1 MLEKIKKPTDVQQ
14 LSLSELQELAKDI
27 RKRIIEVTAKNGG
40 HVAPS
45 LGATDLTV
53 ALLKVF
59 DPSKDKMIWDV
70 GHQSYAY
77 KILTGRNERF
87 DTLRQLNGIS
97 GFNNIFESEYD
108 AFGVGHA
115 STSISA
121 TLGIT
126 VAREKKKEKGY
137 NIAILG
143 DGALTGGMA
152 FEALNHAGDLQKD
165 MIVILNDNNMSISK
179 SVGALQAYLTNILVS
194 RPYNALK
201 NLIWDFVQ
209 IMPKRLRRRMILSA
223 RKIEENLINSLAPNI
238 IFEDLGFKY
247 IGPIDGH
254 NVPRMVRIFKKVI
267 RNMTGPIFI
276 HVVTTKGK
284 GYDHAEDDAS
294 RFHGLGPYEIE
305 SGKCKGK
312 NGISYSQVFGK
323 SLCDLAA
330 NNKKIMAITAA
341 MTDGTGL
348 TEFAGKFPDRFFDVG
363 IAEQHAV
370 TFAGGLAI
378 QGFKPFVAIYSTFLQ
393 RAFDQIIHDIALQK
407 LPVVFCLDRAG
418 LVGEDGATHHGVFDL
433 SYLNLIPNLIVLAP
447 ANAKEFRL
455 MLEFAAQYNDGP
467 VAIRY
472 PRGSARNCDV
482 DPEPIVP
489 GKFEVHNTGKKI
501 ALIGIGKS
509 FLDAEIIFEKM
520 KTDFPEIQPYLI
532 NARWMK
538 PLDEQLLAEL
548 KNNVDTIFT
557 IEENCL
563 IGGFGDSIKSW
574 FVNSR
579 VNVHSFG
586 IPDQFVTYGKIDELK
601 NLIGLSTEQI
611 YDKIKSLLS

>member
-238 IFEDLGFKY
+238 IF
-247 IGPIDGH
+247 
-254 NVPRMVRIFKKVI
+254 
-267 RNMTGPIFI
+267 
-276 HVVTTKGK
+276 
-284 GYDHAEDDAS
+284 
-294 RFHGLGPYEIE
+294 
-305 SGKCKGK
+305 
-312 NGISYSQVFGK
+312 
-323 SLCDLAA
+323 
-330 NNKKIMAITAA
+330 
-341 MTDGTGL
+341 
-348 TEFAGKFPDRFFDVG
+348 
-363 IAEQHAV
+363 
-370 TFAGGLAI
+370 
-378 QGFKPFVAIYSTFLQ
+378 
-393 RAFDQIIHDIALQK
+393 
-407 LPVVFCLDRAG
+407 
-418 LVGEDGATHHGVFDL
+418 
-433 SYLNLIPNLIVLAP
+433 
-447 ANAKEFRL
+447 
-455 MLEFAAQYNDGP
+455 
-467 VAIRY
+467 
-472 PRGSARNCDV
+472 
-482 DPEPIVP
+482 
-489 GKFEVHNTGKKI
+489 
-501 ALIGIGKS
+501 
-509 FLDAEIIFEKM
+509 
-520 KTDFPEIQPYLI
+520 
-532 NARWMK
+532 
-538 PLDEQLLAEL
+538 
-548 KNNVDTIFT
+548 
-557 IEENCL
+557 
-563 IGGFGDSIKSW
+563 
-574 FVNSR
+574 
-579 VNVHSFG
+579 
-586 IPDQFVTYGKIDELK
+586 
-601 NLIGLSTEQI
+601 
-611 YDKIKSLLS
+611 